1 MLTNVWVRSRVK
13 EGGGGCV
20 RKDGGAGLE
29 GKGEGEGEGYA
40 SWVSEDRNDT
50 SLRKNLKVFKNCRS

>member
-1 MLTNVWVRSRVK
+1 MLTYVWVRSRVK

-50 SLRKNLKVFKNCRS
+50 SLRKKLKVFKNCRS